1 MTKKSLILGVVTLC
15 ALPAAAFAQ
24 VLINENFDEL
34 TPGAV
39 PNGTM
44 INAFTYTNVSI
55 NGNINGAHAPAACT
69 IFANPNNCA
78 NFNGVSGVLTSKSL
92 SLAPG
97 DYVLSYD
104 VAKATATSAT
114 STLTGTLAGFSVATT
129 LSPGHVADISRGL
142 IVTTPETVTLRFAA
156 SGPGGNGGI
165 SLDNIF
171 LASAPEPATLGLLAL
186 GLLGGAVA
194 GFARRKRRN

>member
-1 MTKKSLILGVVTLC
+1 MLGVVTLC

-24 VLINENFDEL
+24 VLINENFNEL
-34 TPGAV
+34 MPRSV

-44 INAFTYTNVSI
+44 INDFTYHLVTI
-55 NGNINGAHAPAACT
+55 NGNINGSNAPAACT

-78 NFNGVSGVLTSKSL
+78 HFNGVSGTLTSKSL

-104 VAKATATSAT
+104 VGKATNTSLA
-114 STLTGTLAGFSVATT
+114 STLTGTLGGFSVATT
-129 LSPGHVADISRGL
+129 LSPGHTADISRGI

-171 LASAPEPATLGLLAL
+171 LASAPEPATLGLLVL
-186 GLLGGAVA
+186 GLLGGAGA